1 MSGFQLLRSGSVKKS
16 GDGALFASA
25 RAISSGC
32 LDEMKLE
39 RGGLPIKS
47 GADAEVRPND
57 VLVVLRGPVN
67 AAAAIPRALSMPL
80 FATLELAIVRPH
92 AALDAKYLAWLINQ
106 SSSQA
111 ALAEMRLGG
120 GVQRL
125 PLAALEKL
133 LLLPTPSLE
142 TQRTIAAIDDL
153 AREEARLSDQLAA
166 LRTTRLRAAL
176 LAAAHT
182 PQIERHAHARS

>member
-67 AAAAIPRALSMPL
+67 AAAAIPRALSLPL

-92 AALDAKYLAWLINQ
+92 AASDAKYLAWLINQ
-106 SSSQA
+106 SSTQA

-133 LLLPTPSLE
+133 MLPTPSLE

-153 AREEARLSDQLAA
+153 AREEAHLSDRLAA

-182 PQIERHAHARS
+182 PQIERHAHARG